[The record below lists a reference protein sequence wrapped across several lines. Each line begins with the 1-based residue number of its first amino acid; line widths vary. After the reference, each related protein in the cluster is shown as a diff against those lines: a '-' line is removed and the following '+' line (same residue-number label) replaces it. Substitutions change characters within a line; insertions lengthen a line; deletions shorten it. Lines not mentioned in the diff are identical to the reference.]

1 MVWYDIWIRLK
12 MRDWSSKNA
21 SQWLE
26 HSVLEQFP
34 GTEKHH
40 WDFKIEK
47 DGDAVSKK
55 DGMSSNQG
63 SSMIG

>member
-1 MVWYDIWIRLK
+1 
-12 MRDWSSKNA
+12 
-21 SQWLE
+21 LE

>member
-1 MVWYDIWIRLK
+1 MG
-12 MRDWSSKNA
+12 DWSSKNA
-21 SQWLE
+21 RQWLE

-47 DGDAVSKK
+47 DDTLKLEGSRMPLPGDKH
-55 DGMSSNQG
+55 GG
-63 SSMIG
+63 F